1 MRASEEQYRAIFNA
15 SADALVLW
23 DKQYRRVDVNPAYMK
38 MYGWAREEVIGKG
51 YEDPR
56 FPAEYANTR
65 LELVRRAL
73 AGEDCQAELEAI
85 RSDGTL
91 IRTEV
96 HAIPFRHRGEP
107 HVLAIARDITE
118 RKQSE
123 EALRASEEQY
133 RAIFNASADA
143 MLLRD
148 DAMTIVDANP
158 AFLAL
163 CGLPREQVVG
173 KAHAPFV
180 VETFEVAAERLL
192 KDALVGVRGTLEA
205 QTRSA
210 RRHAAGRRGPG
221 HADAVP
227 RPAARARRSPETS
240 RPTSGPKQSDSA
252 SSRACDR
259 RRRWR
264 RSAS

>member
-1 MRASEEQYRAIFNA
+1 MRRDGTRYELELRGVPIQHRGQPHVLYMGRDVTERKRAELALRASEEQYRAIFNA

-23 DKQYRRVDVNPAYMK
+23 DKQYRRVDVNPAYQA

-56 FPAEYANTR
+56 FPAEYARPR

-73 AGEDCQAELEAI
+73 GGEDCQAELDAI

-107 HVLAIARDITE
+107 HVLAIARNITE

-148 DAMTIVDANP
+148 DAMMIVDANP
-158 AFLAL
+158 AFPSL
-163 CGLPREQVVG
+163 CGLSREQVVG
-173 KAHAPFV
+173 QKH
-180 VETFEVAAERLL
+180 
-192 KDALVGVRGTLEA
+192 
-205 QTRSA
+205 
-210 RRHAAGRRGPG
+210 
-221 HADAVP
+221 DAV
-227 RPAARARRSPETS
+227 RDGAV
-240 RPTSGPKQSDSA
+240 
-252 SSRACDR
+252 
-259 RRRWR
+259 
-264 RSAS
+264 